1 MAQAEIS
8 IVSQPKR
15 MAAPVR
21 LLEFLRRW
29 PVIPVAV
36 LIVLA
41 TMAIF
46 APLIT
51 SHSPIKGNLRERNL
65 PPAWYANGSTEHIL
79 GTDPIG
85 RDLFTR
91 LVYGSRVSL
100 MVAAV
105 ALVTGTLVGTTL
117 GLLSGYFGS
126 LLDEVIMRVVDIW
139 FAFPFLM
146 VALIIAVVI
155 GPGMTTVMGLLA
167 LLVWASYVRYI
178 RAEVLSLRERDYVA
192 LAKVSG
198 ASTRR
203 ILLKH
208 ILPGVMNTVLV
219 VASLRSGQLIL
230 AEASLSFLGAG
241 IPAPTP
247 TWGGMI
253 ADGREYL
260 RDAWWVSFFPG
271 LAIFLL
277 VMSFNFLG
285 DWMRD
290 KFDPRLRQL

>member
-1 MAQAEIS
+1 
-8 IVSQPKR
+8 
-15 MAAPVR
+15 
-21 LLEFLRRW
+21 
-29 PVIPVAV
+29 
-36 LIVLA
+36 
-41 TMAIF
+41 
-46 APLIT
+46 
-51 SHSPIKGNLRERNL
+51 
-65 PPAWYANGSTEHIL
+65 
-79 GTDPIG
+79 
-85 RDLFTR
+85 
-91 LVYGSRVSL
+91 

-117 GLLSGYFGS
+117 GLLSGYFGG

-146 VALIIAVVI
+146 VALIIAVVV

-208 ILPGVMNTVLV
+208 ILAGVMNTVLV

-260 RDAWWVSFFPG
+260 QDA
-271 LAIFLL
+271 
-277 VMSFNFLG
+277 
-285 DWMRD
+285 
-290 KFDPRLRQL
+290 